1 MIIGTFVIRKIS
13 HIGPIV
19 NITNITKVI
28 TDSYR
33 YFGVKGVRYTCDIR
47 IILNWL
53 KKMK

>member
-13 HIGPIV
+13 HIGTIV
-19 NITNITKVI
+19 NITKVI

-33 YFGVKGVRYTCDIR
+33 YFGVKGVRYTCDVR

>member
-19 NITNITKVI
+19 NITEVI

-47 IILNWL
+47 IILN
-53 KKMK
+53 